1 MPFDG
6 INQPEVMME
15 IIINAVEIN
24 DIPDLIDLNNGFND
38 VDCGTA
44 ESMREALNN
53 KNELTYIARYNN
65 EAVGFICGQ
74 LYSSICYTS
83 KQGEITELYVKEA
96 FRRKGIAT
104 MLMKHLENELIKNNV
119 HEIKLITNFKNQIAQ
134 GLYKKCGY
142 TDRDLALSKSFY

>member
-1 MPFDG
+1 
-6 INQPEVMME
+6 ME

-53 KNELTYIARYNN
+53 KNELIYIARYNN

-104 MLMKHLENELIKNNV
+104 MLMKHLENEFINKDVLEITVITGLKNN
-119 HEIKLITNFKNQIAQ
+119 NAQ
-134 GLYKKCGY
+134 RLYEKCGY
-142 TDRDLALSKSFY
+142 SHKRMALIKSFY